1 MKDYTDIVGKR
12 VGLYDVIE
20 CINPKEKGVY
30 NIKYK
35 VKCHNCGHEK
45 IVSRMFLFA
54 RKKMNI
60 KTCENCRGLNGLYN
74 LKIGQVYGKYKYLK
88 FVGNKNGFKNKPYK
102 VKCTLCG
109 WEGYIGLNV
118 LSASLK
124 SKNNKCTHKTNFKE
138 EGNII
143 ESYPTNNY
151 KPKDIYG
158 IFTILKELDKKD
170 NKRRFLVE
178 CNNCHKESILFADTL
193 RKSRDHNAT
202 HCKKCC
208 SKYIKKENKKS
219 II

>member
-12 VGLYDVIE
+12 IGLYDVIE

-102 VKCTLCG
+102 VKYTLF
-109 WEGYIGLNV
+109 EMERYIGINV
-118 LSASLK
+118 LLDLLK
-124 SKNNKCTHKTNFKE
+124 YNNNKCIVNTYFK
-138 EGNII
+138 
-143 ESYPTNNY
+143 
-151 KPKDIYG
+151 
-158 IFTILKELDKKD
+158 
-170 NKRRFLVE
+170 
-178 CNNCHKESILFADTL
+178 
-193 RKSRDHNAT
+193 
-202 HCKKCC
+202 
-208 SKYIKKENKKS
+208 
-219 II
+219 